1 MEVCFQLS
9 ASRLTAQVGGSDE
22 EWGYTGTSFPILW
35 RRLCDCSVVVCRP
48 APSQGGCS
56 LMSLNLGTSVDFTS
70 KKPGGEVPSGT
81 AAAQE
86 GWGKGGRSLWVAG
99 NLSVIFFFSIS
110 SNRKS
115 FEACKPFTEEQFL
128 INKPNHLS
136 SPKEFSA
143 KEFPACRS
151 FIERALKCPRSV
163 WALTR
168 QVCAQP
174 VLRNRRTRR
183 KTLLLP
189 SGANRLIS
197 RGRSA
202 PNNLL
207 CQMDASVLIY
217 VLKITG
223 HGYAQHRGL
232 DAAFVAFGGENV
244 VVGFS
249 DPST

>member
-1 MEVCFQLS
+1 MWEIRQL
-9 ASRLTAQVGGSDE
+9 
-22 EWGYTGTSFPILW
+22 
-35 RRLCDCSVVVCRP
+35 
-48 APSQGGCS
+48 
-56 LMSLNLGTSVDFTS
+56 
-70 KKPGGEVPSGT
+70 
-81 AAAQE
+81 
-86 GWGKGGRSLWVAG
+86 
-99 NLSVIFFFSIS
+99 FFSLS

-115 FEACKPFTEEQFL
+115 FKACKPFTKGQFL
-128 INKPNHLS
+128 SNKLNHLS
-136 SPKEFSA
+136 ERTFSQGI
-143 KEFPACRS
+143 PACCRV
-151 FIERALKCPRSV
+151 IERALKCPGSV
-163 WALTR
+163 RALSR

-174 VLRNRRTRR
+174 VLRNWRTRR
-183 KTLLLP
+183 NTLLLP

-232 DAAFVAFGGENV
+232 DPAFVAFSAED